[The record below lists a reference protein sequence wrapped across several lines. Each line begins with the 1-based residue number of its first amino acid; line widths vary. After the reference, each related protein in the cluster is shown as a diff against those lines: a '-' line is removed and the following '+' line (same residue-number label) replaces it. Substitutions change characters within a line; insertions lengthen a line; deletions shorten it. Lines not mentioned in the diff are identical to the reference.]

1 MNYYVSIMKRLLVLT
16 ILIITVGSCS
26 GNKEE
31 LTGKEFGGYYNA
43 CERIF
48 LEFKENN
55 EVEAVISSTDF
66 VGRFCDKIYGQ
77 YEYKHPNVIVTWSK
91 VDPDNEQ
98 YKKVMSNPD
107 SIIVNESLD
116 TLTLY
121 ERKEE
126 FVLSKA
132 TLYNITPNAPLMQQL
147 YEYYYQ
153 SILLVLFFIIKYF
166 FYFVIAIALLV
177 LFLKWRNRNKKKI

>member
-26 GNKEE
+26 GNNDEI
-31 LTGKEFGGYYNA
+31 TGKEFGGYYNA

-66 VGRFCDKIYGQ
+66 VGRFCDKIYGK
-77 YEYKHPNVIVTWSK
+77 YEYKHPNVIVTWTK
-91 VDPDNEQ
+91 VDPDNDL
-98 YKKVMSNPD
+98 YKKVVSNPD

-126 FVLSKA
+126 YVLSKA
-132 TLYNITPNAPLMQQL
+132 TLYNITPNAPLMQQF

-153 SILLVLFFIIKYF
+153 F
-166 FYFVIAIALLV
+166 AL
-177 LFLKWRNRNKKKI
+177 NH